1 MKLKEFADLC
11 MGDYLPAKVKDR
23 DYNIIVRVNHLKDIK
38 NLNIANRDV
47 LMFNAYYDHDDGIYW
62 LIIVEK

>member
-23 DYNIIVRVNHLKDIK
+23 DSNIIVGVDHLKDIK
-38 NLNIANRDV
+38 NTNIANCDV
-47 LMFNAYYDHDDGIYW
+47 LMFNAYYDCVDGIYW
-62 LIIVEK
+62 LIIVRK